1 VYTDVKVVPTIEV
14 GVDLNAYAYDF
25 FNHGNYKALIQENGL
40 MEGDAYNLLK
50 DFVLVLKS
58 ISVSLA
64 ELAPE
69 DRDDDDDDDVV
80 AAFTQLADDFEL
92 TFYHH

>member
-1 VYTDVKVVPTIEV
+1 MYTDVKVVPTIEV

-69 DRDDDDDDDVV
+69 DRDDDVV
-80 AAFTQLADDFEL
+80 AAFTQLAEEFEL
-92 TFYHH
+92 KFHNKN

>member
-69 DRDDDDDDDVV
+69 DRDDDVV
-80 AAFTQLADDFEL
+80 AAFTQLAEEFEL
-92 TFYHH
+92 KFHNKN